1 LASQTTHRQQ
11 FYGDGPLTNIPKVK
25 LSGST
30 KQQYCS
36 MPMFLQAAIEVM
48 QIPSLLPIFVHYGFR
63 EVLAISAEDGTAED
77 HISSDKLN

>member
-1 LASQTTHRQQ
+1 
-11 FYGDGPLTNIPKVK
+11 
-25 LSGST
+25 
-30 KQQYCS
+30 

-48 QIPSLLPIFVHYGFR
+48 QIPSLLPICVHYGFR